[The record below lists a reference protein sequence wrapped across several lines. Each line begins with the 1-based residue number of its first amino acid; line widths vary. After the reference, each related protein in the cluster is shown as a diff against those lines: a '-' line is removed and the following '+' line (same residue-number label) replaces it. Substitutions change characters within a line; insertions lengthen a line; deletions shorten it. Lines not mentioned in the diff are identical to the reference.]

1 MPALLRYDVGVTR
14 QLTIRGV
21 PDDVAER
28 LERLSRA
35 RGRSVNATVNEILE
49 ESLGDSPRR
58 RRLAGYVTWT
68 PEQLDEVSASLAQQR
83 TVDDELW
90 R

>member
-1 MPALLRYDVGVTR
+1 MAK

-21 PDDVAER
+21 PDEVARR

-35 RGRSVNATVNEILE
+35 TGKSVNAAAVEILTDAVGV
-49 ESLGDSPRR
+49 ESRR
-58 RRLAGYVTWT
+58 ARLTRYATWT
-68 PEQLDEVSASLAQQR
+68 PADLDEFTKELAGQR
-83 TVDDELW
+83 VIDTDLW

>member
-1 MPALLRYDVGVTR
+1 MTR

-21 PDDVAER
+21 PDEVAER

-49 ESLGDSPRR
+49 QTVGPDPRS
-58 RRLAGYVTWT
+58 RRLQRYVTWS
-68 PEQLDEVSASLAQQR
+68 PEELDAFSSALAEQR
-83 TVDDELW
+83 TVDDEYW

>member
-1 MPALLRYDVGVTR
+1 MSR

-21 PDDVAER
+21 PDDIADR

-35 RGRSVNATVNEILE
+35 QGRSMNATVNELLE
-49 ESLGDSPRR
+49 RSLGQDARR
-58 RRLAGYVTWT
+58 RELEAMATWT
-68 PEQLDEVSASLAQQR
+68 AADLTEFDSELAAIR

>member
-1 MPALLRYDVGVTR
+1 MPK

-21 PDDVAER
+21 PDDIAER

-35 RGRSVNATVNEILE
+35 RGRSVNATVNEILAETVGE
-49 ESLGDSPRR
+49 EARR
-58 RRLAGYVTWT
+58 RQLARYVTWT
-68 PEQLDEVSASLAQQR
+68 QEEADQVLASVAEQR
-83 TVDDELW
+83 TIDDERW

>member
-1 MPALLRYDVGVTR
+1 MSR

-35 RGRSVNATVNEILE
+35 RGRSVNATVNDILQ
-49 ESLGDSPRR
+49 ESLGEDPRR
-58 RRLAGYVTWT
+58 RRLARYVTWSA
-68 PEQLDEVSASLAQQR
+68 DEAAAIDAAVAGQR